1 MGNYSPKTI
10 SSKVLH
16 TINKSTVSFFLVSSV
31 ALIIVY
37 YYIGWFLI
45 DSTFLWA
52 RPFFLWEVK
61 YGLNGS
67 LFYIPI
73 ICSLIVYRNRFP
85 VISWFVL
92 LLVLIP
98 RIVFFTYTPLFL
110 LLNLLFISFPL
121 ILYMG
126 FTIELNWRQ
135 KERNSLIERDRERQ
149 AFILESIKANEN
161 ERRRIAQELHDDTIQ
176 TLVAVATGMQLI
188 SSDDTVRNNLEV
200 AKNIEWSRDTLFR
213 VVEDLRRLTL
223 DLRPSVL
230 DNMGL
235 IPALRWLAN
244 NLCYK
249 NQIVIQIS
257 VKGKVCTIAPENEV
271 MLFRIVQEALNNIV
285 KHSRAN
291 MAWVNLEFSG
301 KKLDL
306 LVRDNGC
313 GFQVPEDTTVLTGS
327 GKLGLAGIHER
338 VISLGGVLNINSE
351 TGIGTTLSMQFL
363 LSKIASN
370 SRSNPALKK

>member
-1 MGNYSPKTI
+1 
-10 SSKVLH
+10 
-16 TINKSTVSFFLVSSV
+16 
-31 ALIIVY
+31 
-37 YYIGWFLI
+37 
-45 DSTFLWA
+45 
-52 RPFFLWEVK
+52 
-61 YGLNGS
+61 
-67 LFYIPI
+67 
-73 ICSLIVYRNRFP
+73 
-85 VISWFVL
+85 L